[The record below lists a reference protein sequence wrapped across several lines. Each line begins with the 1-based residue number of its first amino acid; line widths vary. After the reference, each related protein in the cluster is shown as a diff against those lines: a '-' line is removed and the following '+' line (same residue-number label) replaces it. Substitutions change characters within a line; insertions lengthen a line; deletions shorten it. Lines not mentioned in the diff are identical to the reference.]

1 MNTNLVPH
9 AFAALTLGFA
19 AGSSL
24 GRGAGSGGALGPGG
38 GDAFTSWHQLGSVL
52 WNEGAWF
59 VSAYKDNSKCER
71 RLLPR
76 HRFSMFTRK
85 KIFGFLAP
93 NLLGTH
99 TGLPM
104 LLYDQVLSWGN
115 SVVALGVNLGWR
127 WLDVPGTGLVAP
139 GAASDVSP
147 FAGAVITLGLEAG
160 RDVLPAQLRGDPH
173 AEATVHLAANAGLLL
188 SLGLGC
194 LLLTALM
201 AKPLPNSSSSSSNDA
216 SSSSGSGGGSIS
228 GDDAEPG
235 CRGDEEK
242 DAAAA
247 AFPVGYQGNAHV
259 TVWCVCF
266 LTIALRAMVESW

>member
-1 MNTNLVPH
+1 
-9 AFAALTLGFA
+9 
-19 AGSSL
+19 
-24 GRGAGSGGALGPGG
+24 
-38 GDAFTSWHQLGSVL
+38 
-52 WNEGAWF
+52 
-59 VSAYKDNSKCER
+59 
-71 RLLPR
+71 
-76 HRFSMFTRK
+76 
-85 KIFGFLAP
+85 
-93 NLLGTH
+93 
-99 TGLPM
+99 M

-127 WLDVPGTGLVAP
+127 WLDLPSTGLVA
-139 GAASDVSP
+139 GGDTSDVSP

-201 AKPLPNSSSSSSNDA
+201 ATPPKSNGSSN
-216 SSSSGSGGGSIS
+216 SNGSSGNVGGSSGGGE
-228 GDDAEPG
+228 DAEPG

-247 AFPVGYQGNAHV
+247 AFPVGRQ
-259 TVWCVCF
+259 
-266 LTIALRAMVESW
+266 